1 VGEAGE
7 AGEPVARDAEFPR
20 AVSARLAIRGN
31 VSGRASGT
39 VGTTVGVPVDVV
51 RPAGGWVPVVRGGGA
66 ADAPAL
72 GGLGRAG
79 AALGCPVSV
88 AARAP
93 GAADATGAM
102 PCVGAE
108 SVTGAETG
116 GGAGTGADATVVGDV
131 LVSDATAAGDVPSGI
146 AR

>member
-1 VGEAGE
+1 MGEAGE

-51 RPAGGWVPVVRGGGA
+51 RPAGGWVPVVRGRGA
-66 ADAPAL
+66 AAAPP
-72 GGLGRAG
+72 GGLDRAD
-79 AALGCPVSV
+79 AALGCGVSV

-131 LVSDATAAGDVPSGI
+131 LVSDATAAGDVPSGM